1 MTAIVCGDVGVDT
14 RQMDADAAS
23 ELIDLLMIIL
33 SRRDMSAA
41 YSTMFYCTVARSECW
56 HVAEVVGYCSLVLAV
71 NHSFFDDIKY
81 RVTCMR
87 HRRRIPDV
95 IARALYIISSSILN
109 TNVVIAVDMHTS
121 LQCTAVSCV

>member
-1 MTAIVCGDVGVDT
+1 
-14 RQMDADAAS
+14 
-23 ELIDLLMIIL
+23 MIIL

-81 RVTCMR
+81 LVTCMR

-95 IARALYIISSSILN
+95 IARALYHQQQHPKYQRRYSSSCRHAH
-109 TNVVIAVDMHTS
+109 IASVY
-121 LQCTAVSCV
+121 TAVSCV